1 MSAFFQTR
9 KPLGLVIGGRSEAA
23 VSRAEP
29 AGRAERVAVRV
40 PVASEAPSFVQSFE
54 GEMKTLCAMAR
65 ILPALTAGNAAAERE
80 RLVAVLESGGMPVP
94 HFELPRK
101 RIAAATLRTL
111 DALRR
116 AAEQLPGTAL
126 YRAKLDELELDLLLL
141 DALGAPRLV
150 RPLSARRFG
159 TGATLAPTAAGP
171 RPLATCARIIL
182 DRLTP
187 QSEPRE
193 LPAEGVKD
201 SLSAFVL
208 RLARAVGLQVTVQV
222 EPRLAAGAA
231 TGEHTVFIAQRRF
244 GRVEAQRLAVH
255 EVLGHLLVARNARA
269 QPLALLQSGTA
280 GAFVDQEGLALHME
294 ELFGVMDGARLR
306 TLAGRVLATDFMH
319 AGVSFGETARRL
331 QRNERFSAAE
341 AISISERAYRGG
353 GVARDVGYL
362 FGWLRVHAALAAGE
376 ASLDELRMGR
386 VSLDALPALRVLKRD
401 GYVREA
407 LLRPAL
413 PNLSRSFRSTSS
425 GTMPFR
431 SPPSDAASLIR
442 FELTKK

>member
-1 MSAFFQTR
+1 
-9 KPLGLVIGGRSEAA
+9 
-23 VSRAEP
+23 
-29 AGRAERVAVRV
+29 
-40 PVASEAPSFVQSFE
+40 
-54 GEMKTLCAMAR
+54 MKALCTMAR
-65 ILPALTAGNAAAERE
+65 ILPALTAGNAATERE

-94 HFELPRK
+94 QFELPRK
-101 RIAAATLRTL
+101 RIAAATLHTL

-116 AAEQLPGTAL
+116 GAEQLPGSDL
-126 YRAKLDELELDLLLL
+126 YGAKLDELELDLLLL
-141 DALGAPRLV
+141 DALGTPRLV

-159 TGATLAPTAAGP
+159 TGATLAPVANGERTLGA
-171 RPLATCARIIL
+171 CARIIL
-182 DRLTP
+182 DRL
-187 QSEPRE
+187 EPRPEARE
-193 LPAEGVKD
+193 LPAEGVRD
-201 SLSAFVL
+201 SLAAFVL
-208 RLARAVGLQVTVQV
+208 QLAKAVGLQVTVQV

-255 EVLGHLLVARNARA
+255 EVLGHLLVAANARA
-269 QPLALLQSGTA
+269 QPLGLLQWGTA

-294 ELFGVMDGARLR
+294 ELFGVMDVTRLR
-306 TLAGRVLATDFMH
+306 TLAGRVVATDFMH
-319 AGVSFGETARRL
+319 AGASFGETARRL
-331 QRNERFSAAE
+331 QRHEQFSAAE

-353 GVARDVGYL
+353 GVARDVAYL
-362 FGWLRVHAALAAGE
+362 LGWLRVHGALATGE
-376 ASLDELRMGR
+376 AGLDELRMGR
-386 VSLDALPALRVLKRD
+386 VGLDALPALRVLKRD
-401 GYVREA
+401 GYVREP